1 MAQARKKTMLL
12 DQALLD
18 QARRLL
24 GARNDTEAVK
34 QALEEVV
41 RRQRFIEGLERL
53 ARLGPIDTTRIDR

>member
-53 ARLGPIDTTRIDR
+53 ARLGPIDTTRID

>member
-1 MAQARKKTMLL
+1 MIRVRKKTMLI
-12 DQALLD
+12 DQTLLD

-41 RRQRFIEGLERL
+41 RRQRFIEGLEML

>member
-1 MAQARKKTMLL
+1 MVRVRKKTMLL

>member
-24 GARNDTEAVK
+24 GARNDTEAVGV
-34 QALEEVV
+34 ALEEVV

-53 ARLGPIDTTRIDR
+53 ARLGPIDTTRID